1 MEFNSSGFGARV
13 GINVL
18 DSNSLRYK
26 LNDLNDSVELIN
38 LNNIDQFLL
47 EELNQLGID
56 LGSNL
61 GIFKGEGSQVGGEE
75 MDEMLGPG
83 VLDGD
88 LNGPAA
94 VNFNSGETVWGIGL
108 NSWSLK
114 KGVQISVELKSIV
127 GVFSSKLGELA
138 VP

>member
-83 VLDGD
+83 VLDGN

-94 VNFNSGETVWGIGL
+94 VNFNSGETV
-108 NSWSLK
+108 
-114 KGVQISVELKSIV
+114 
-127 GVFSSKLGELA
+127 
-138 VP
+138 